1 MARLRILGIVAAI
14 FLVVAVVAAA
24 QGYVVILKSG
34 HKIRCKEP
42 MRIEGPNAILTLAA
56 GTLTSYPLAL
66 VDLVETERYNQLG
79 LGNALMIEE
88 LSIHRTPIPTPTPRT
103 SLGQHATI
111 DAAGREE
118 GGPALGTTADPTPAP
133 TPGIKLQSEKYHDER
148 VDQAFSKIFDE
159 KDLLIYTTSR
169 GTQPDHFFVQT
180 TTDSERE
187 VFAALETVAE
197 AYVLIN
203 RIHPEIAPAA
213 VELQMTQT
221 TGKPAGTF
229 RLTPALAKELADGDT
244 PIQTFYIRNVIF

>member
-1 MARLRILGIVAAI
+1 MARLRVLGIVTAI

-42 MRIEGPNAILTLAA
+42 MRIEGPNAILTLVT
-56 GTLTSYPLAL
+56 GTLASYPLQL

-79 LGNALMIEE
+79 LGSALLIEE
-88 LSIHRTPIPTPTPRT
+88 LSVQGTPIPTPTPYT
-103 SLGQHATI
+103 SLGEYATI
-111 DAAGREE
+111 DGGGE
-118 GGPALGTTADPTPAP
+118 GAPALSTTVKPSPSP
-133 TPGIKLQSEKYHDER
+133 TPGIKLQTEKYHDER
-148 VDQAFSKIFDE
+148 IDQAFSKIFDE

-187 VFAALETVAE
+187 VFDALETVAE

-203 RIHPEIAPAA
+203 QIHPEIAPAA
-213 VELQMTQT
+213 VELKMIQT
-221 TGKPAGTF
+221 SGKPAGTF
-229 RLTPALAKELADGDT
+229 RLTPALAKELVSGET
-244 PIQTFYIRNVIF
+244 PTQTFYIKNVIF